1 MFYFLVKKL
10 KRIKNKEPIF
20 VYALFMIFV
29 LLLIEGITT
38 DIMNFRNLW
47 VIMGIVE
54 GIRLEKNK

>member
-1 MFYFLVKKL
+1 MLKKL
-10 KRIKNKEPIF
+10 KRIKIEEPVF

-47 VIMGIVE
+47 VIMGIVA
-54 GIRLEKNK
+54 GIKAKD